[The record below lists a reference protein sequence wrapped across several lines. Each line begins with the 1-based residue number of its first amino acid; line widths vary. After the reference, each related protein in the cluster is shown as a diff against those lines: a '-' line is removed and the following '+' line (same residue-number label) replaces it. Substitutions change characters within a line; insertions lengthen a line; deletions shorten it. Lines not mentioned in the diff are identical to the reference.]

1 MTNSTTRAPAAAEPV
16 LAAPPDIAVMRETV
30 GILLCPD
37 AVALAP
43 AGGELAKLTRTMSG
57 HLELLIPAVERAA
70 GRLKRESVTRY
81 CVLAC
86 VGEARGKLRTAPSQ
100 RHDGE
105 LAHARRLAR
114 VLNALCDH
122 YEKIGGE
129 RS

>member
-30 GILLCPD
+30 GMLLSPD

-43 AGGELAKLTRTMSG
+43 AGGELAKLTRTMRG
-57 HLELLIPAVERAA
+57 HLELLIPEVQRAA
-70 GRLKRESVTRY
+70 GRLERESVTRY

-86 VGEARGKLRTAPSQ
+86 LGEARGKLRTEPSQ
-100 RHDGE
+100 RVDGE
-105 LAHARRLAR
+105 INHARRLAR

-122 YEKIGGE
+122 YEKIGGD
-129 RS
+129 RP